1 MYKKINIFWKQIKTR
16 YAQIEAL
23 SKLEE
28 TAREYNGKLNAGAKG
43 VKTKTRPIFLSWE
56 THRMKLL
63 LTENVGR
70 YVIKCPKW

>member
-1 MYKKINIFWKQIKTR
+1 MFKKINVFWKQIKTR

-43 VKTKTRPIFLSWE
+43 
-56 THRMKLL
+56 
-63 LTENVGR
+63 
-70 YVIKCPKW
+70 